1 MAKRVKQPHGGEIKL
16 LEKGETANPNGR
28 PPKVFSAIVKQWKEA
43 GFEPA
48 TPTRVREAYEYLLSL
63 PMYQVIEIAGK
74 NEDKSNDLPAL
85 LRIVAK
91 EMLGKRGKEM
101 ITEMLDRAHGK
112 AKQQIDATSDG
123 KQIGTFTGLEFF
135 RALSGDGAKGEGVKQ
150 EGRPEGDV

>member
-28 PPKVFSAIVKQWKEA
+28 PPKIFSAIVKQWKEA
-43 GFEPA
+43 GYEPA
-48 TPTRVREAYEYLLSL
+48 TPTRVKEAYEYLLSL
-63 PMYQVIEIAGK
+63 PMYQVIEIAGRQ
-74 NEDKSNDLPAL
+74 EDESNDLPAL

-101 ITEMLDRAHGK
+101 ISEMLDRAHGK
-112 AKQQIDATSDG
+112 SKQQIDATSDG

-135 RALSGDGAKGEGVKQ
+135 QALAGEKAKGKSKKQ
-150 EGRPEGDV
+150 SEDNV

>member
-1 MAKRVKQPHGGEIKL
+1 MKKIKQPHGGAIVRAQ
-16 LEKGETANPNGR
+16 KGETANPNGR

-43 GFEPA
+43 GYEPA
-48 TPTRVREAYEYLLSL
+48 TATRVQEAYEYLLSL
-63 PMYQVIEIAGK
+63 PMYQVLEIAGRP
-74 NEDKSNDLPAL
+74 NDKSNDLPAL

-91 EMLGKRGKEM
+91 EMLGKRSKEM

-112 AKQQIDATSDG
+112 SKQKIDATSDG

-135 RALSGDGAKGEGVKQ
+135 RMLSGDVAKGEGVKQ